1 MPFDNNYS
9 RQIKSQLK
17 NIAYKKVAH
26 LNQVAQNPA
35 SVETPSQQD
44 FLTAVAHPELE
55 GGSGNLA
62 ASSFDLGIEPKI
74 VGGAKVVKHRKT
86 RTKKLI
92 DAIENTQPITEKA
105 LVASGIT
112 AAGAP
117 MPKRVRVKKVKG
129 GDFNDVMRVAGDV
142 VSSGAKIAA
151 HAAPLLLAGLGKE
164 KKARKPSE
172 WNTLVSKVRKEKGIS
187 LKDAMKHIKD
197 NNLYQKKIKT
207 GGSARFPL
215 SQETVDAT
223 LKDEMHPTMQI
234 TGNVKYLK
242 FN

>member
-1 MPFDNNYS
+1 MPFNNSYN
-9 RQIKSQLK
+9 QGIKNQLK

-26 LNQVAQNPA
+26 LNQVAENPA
-35 SVETPSQQD
+35 TIEAPSQQD

-62 ASSFDLGIEPKI
+62 ASSFDLGIEPKV

-112 AAGAP
+112 AAGAAK
-117 MPKRVRVKKVKG
+117 PKRVRIKKIKG
-129 GDFNDVMRVAGDV
+129 GDFNDVMRTVGDV

-172 WNTLVSKVRKEKGIS
+172 WNTLVSKIRKEKGIR
-187 LKDAMKHIKD
+187 LKDAMKHIFKKTIFIKRK
-197 NNLYQKKIKT
+197 QKLVVVLDSPFRKI
-207 GGSARFPL
+207 
-215 SQETVDAT
+215 V
-223 LKDEMHPTMQI
+223 
-234 TGNVKYLK
+234 
-242 FN
+242 

>member
-1 MPFDNNYS
+1 MPFNNSYN
-9 RQIKSQLK
+9 QGIKSQLK

-35 SVETPSQQD
+35 SVEAPSQQD

-62 ASSFDLGIEPKI
+62 ASSFDLGIEPKV

-117 MPKRVRVKKVKG
+117 KPKRVRVKKVKG

-164 KKARKPSE
+164 KKARNPSE
-172 WNTLVSKVRKEKGIS
+172 WNMLVSKVRKEKGIS
-187 LKDAMKHIKD
+187 LKDAMKHIKEH
-197 NNLYQKKIKT
+197 NLYQKNKVWGKRSI
-207 GGSARFPL
+207 SPL
-215 SQETVDAT
+215 AGKCRCNNKRSNAINNANNR
-223 LKDEMHPTMQI
+223 KCQI
-234 TGNVKYLK
+234 IDI
-242 FN
+242 

>member
-1 MPFDNNYS
+1 MPFSNPYNE
-9 RQIKSQLK
+9 RIKDKLK
-17 NIAYKKVAH
+17 HIAYTKVAH
-26 LNQVAQNPA
+26 LKQVANNPSA
-35 SVETPSQQD
+35 VETPSQQD
-44 FLTAVAHPELE
+44 FLTAVAHPEIE

-62 ASSFDLGIEPKI
+62 ASSFDLGIEPKV
-74 VGGAKVVKHRKT
+74 VGGEKVVKHRKT

-112 AAGAP
+112 ATGAP
-117 MPKRVRVKKVKG
+117 KPKRVRVKKVKG

-164 KKARKPSE
+164 KKTRKPSE
-172 WNTLVSKVRKEKGIS
+172 WNTLVSKIRKEKGIS
-187 LKDAMKHIKD
+187 LKDAMKHIKE
-197 NNLYQKKIKT
+197 NNLYQKKTKT

-223 LKDEMHPTMQI
+223 IKDAMPTTMQK
-234 TGNVKYLK
+234 TGNVKSLK
-242 FN
+242 F

>member
-1 MPFDNNYS
+1 MPFSNPYNA
-9 RQIKSQLK
+9 QIKNKLK
-17 NIAYKKVAH
+17 NLAYAKVAH
-26 LNQVAQNPA
+26 LKQVANNPA
-35 SVETPSQQD
+35 TVDAPSQQD

-62 ASSFDLGIEPKI
+62 ASSFDLGIEPKT
-74 VGGAKVVKHRKT
+74 VGGNKVVKHRKP

-92 DAIENTQPITEKA
+92 QAIEHTQPITEKS

-112 AAGAP
+112 AAGGP
-117 MPKRVRVKKVKG
+117 KPKRVRVKKIKG

-172 WNTLVSKVRKEKGIS
+172 WNTLVSKIRKEKGIS
-187 LKDAMKHIKD
+187 LKDAMKHIKE
-197 NNLYQKKIKT
+197 NNLYQKK
-207 GGSARFPL
+207 
-215 SQETVDAT
+215 
-223 LKDEMHPTMQI
+223 
-234 TGNVKYLK
+234 N
-242 FN
+242 